1 MATDETWFWCTTHR
15 ERHRSDESGQ
25 HGCTLAGPNSTLA
38 ETIAFGRRVDPER
51 FNET

>member
-1 MATDETWFWCTTHR
+1 MATDEAGSGCTTHR
-15 ERHRSDESGQ
+15 EPHRTDEPGQ
-25 HGCTLAGPNSTLA
+25 HGCTLAGPDSTLA